1 MLRFL
6 LPARCPICDTYLKTE
21 GICSI
26 CRAGLFPVENACV
39 RCAQPMG
46 EYTLADL
53 CIDCMRSP
61 PSFDGVWVPWQFSG
75 VLHDLVVRIKT
86 GRNPQ
91 YLRPLALEFR
101 DWLSCQPVPESV
113 SWTVVPMHKDDLRKR
128 GFSVPSLMGRFC
140 GIRVQHVITKS
151 RMTQKQ
157 ATLGRHERAI
167 NLKDAFVSKTVT
179 GDWIILDD
187 VMTTG
192 ATLNEAALAL
202 KRAGADRVFGVAL
215 ARTI

>member
-1 MLRFL
+1 
-6 LPARCPICDTYLKTE
+6 
-21 GICSI
+21 
-26 CRAGLFPVENACV
+26 
-39 RCAQPMG
+39 
-46 EYTLADL
+46 
-53 CIDCMRSP
+53 
-61 PSFDGVWVPWQFSG
+61 
-75 VLHDLVVRIKT
+75 
-86 GRNPQ
+86 
-91 YLRPLALEFR
+91 
-101 DWLSCQPVPESV
+101 
-113 SWTVVPMHKDDLRKR
+113 
-128 GFSVPSLMGRFC
+128 MGRFC